1 MLNQHAAPEDKDAD
15 HVHFW
20 HLLHSHGVN
29 AASKFHFKGEYTLS
43 KQVSHLDPNF
53 KTLYGQWSHFKLFK
67 KIM

>member
-20 HLLHSHGVN
+20 HLLRSHSVN

-43 KQVSHLDPNF
+43 K
-53 KTLYGQWSHFKLFK
+53 TLYGQ
-67 KIM
+67 